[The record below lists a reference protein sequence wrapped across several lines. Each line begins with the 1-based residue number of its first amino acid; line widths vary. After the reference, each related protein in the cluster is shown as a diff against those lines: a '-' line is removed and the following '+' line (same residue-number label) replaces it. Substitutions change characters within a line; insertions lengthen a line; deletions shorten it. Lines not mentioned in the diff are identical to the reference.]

1 MKLHWGVDI
10 TSPLQSKEIL
20 GPSEGE
26 EASGLNEKCR
36 DLACDVFLTNQP
48 RNPWFFYV
56 LVFGVE

>member
-26 EASGLNEKCR
+26 EASGLNE
-36 DLACDVFLTNQP
+36 
-48 RNPWFFYV
+48 
-56 LVFGVE
+56 